1 MNNKLIITD
10 VDGVI
15 LDWGAHFHAYMQSHG
30 HQKAHDNPSYW
41 QETYYPHLSDI
52 EAKKMVYH
60 FNTSAWMMGL
70 PPLRD
75 ARSGVGRLVEHGY
88 QFIAITAMGT
98 DRFSLLARNYNLEN
112 LFGKDVFVDVI
123 GTDMYD
129 HNSKRAELRGYEGH
143 YWIED
148 RVENAILGTEMGLDT
163 ILMDHAYNADFGES
177 EHGIKRVSCWAN
189 ICDFILDTD

>member
-15 LDWGAHFHAYMQSHG
+15 LDWEGHFHAYMRSNG
-30 HQKAHDNPSYW
+30 HLRVNIQPSYW
-41 QETYYPHLSDI
+41 QETCYPELSQI
-52 EAKKMVYH
+52 EAKKMIYH

-70 PPLRD
+70 PALRD
-75 ARSGVGRLVEHGY
+75 ARSGIGRLVENGY
-88 QFIAITAMGT
+88 KFVAITAMGT
-98 DRFSLLARNYNLEN
+98 DRYSLLARRYNLEN
-112 LFGKDVFVDVI
+112 IFGKGVFDDVI

-129 HNSKRAELRGYEGH
+129 HDSKRSELRGYDGH

-148 RVENAILGTEMGLDT
+148 RVDNAILGTEMGLDT
-163 ILMDHAYNADFGES
+163 ILMDHAYNADFAES

-189 ICDFILDTD
+189 ICDFILDKD